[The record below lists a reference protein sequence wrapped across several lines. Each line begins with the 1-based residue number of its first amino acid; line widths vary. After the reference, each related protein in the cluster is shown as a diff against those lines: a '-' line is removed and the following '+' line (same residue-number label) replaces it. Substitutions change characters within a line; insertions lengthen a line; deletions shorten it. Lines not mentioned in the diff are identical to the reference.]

1 MFTESYYLQVDK
13 KLVQ

>member
-1 MFTESYYLQVDK
+1 MFTESYYLPVDK